1 MQQSSRL
8 RKAGHI
14 EGYIILRLGNFCDY
28 YHDLKLHNVPS
39 GPALSLNWIQ
49 QSWKKPGNPSMH
61 QLEPQEGESLGVG
74 DTI

>member
-39 GPALSLNWIQ
+39 GPALSLN
-49 QSWKKPGNPSMH
+49 
-61 QLEPQEGESLGVG
+61 
-74 DTI
+74 